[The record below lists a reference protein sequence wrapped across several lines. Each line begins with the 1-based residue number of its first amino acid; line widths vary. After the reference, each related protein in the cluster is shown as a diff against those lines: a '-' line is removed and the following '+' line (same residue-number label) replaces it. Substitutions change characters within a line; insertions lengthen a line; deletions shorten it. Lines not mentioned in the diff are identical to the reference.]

1 MADIQITPV
10 KIDNLYDAETLT
22 KTSAT
27 ETSVSTAQVMYFTV
41 PAGRRNIQ
49 RLLILVDNALTDIL
63 SVECEA
69 GDLWCASDKTVS
81 IGQGTGMFELE
92 TARHIGKDEK
102 ISMKLI
108 PKTGKALSGTS
119 SHEAKVAVVL
129 LY

>member
-27 ETSVSTAQVMYFTV
+27 ATVADTAQGMWFTV
-41 PAGRRNIQ
+41 PAGRRGIQ
-49 RLLILVDNALTDIL
+49 RLLILVDNALTDAL
-63 SVECEA
+63 TVKCEA

-81 IGQGTGMFELE
+81 IAQGTGMFELE
-92 TARHIGKDEK
+92 TARHIDKEEE
-102 ISMKLI
+102 IHLTLTPAS
-108 PKTGKALSGTS
+108 GKALSGTS